1 MLTMQRSE
9 PHAPPSLGPSEIHI
23 HGIKDHMA
31 AERTVLL
38 VDGLAQQYV
47 GTVPTQTQVA
57 ARQQHHCLS
66 TVLTDYA
73 LLPLFLL
80 LEQSQ

>member
-1 MLTMQRSE
+1 
-9 PHAPPSLGPSEIHI
+9 
-23 HGIKDHMA
+23 MA

-47 GTVPTQTQVA
+47 STVPTQTQVA
-57 ARQQHHCLS
+57 AGQQHHCLGA
-66 TVLTDYA
+66 VLADDA
-73 LLPLFLL
+73 LLPLLML